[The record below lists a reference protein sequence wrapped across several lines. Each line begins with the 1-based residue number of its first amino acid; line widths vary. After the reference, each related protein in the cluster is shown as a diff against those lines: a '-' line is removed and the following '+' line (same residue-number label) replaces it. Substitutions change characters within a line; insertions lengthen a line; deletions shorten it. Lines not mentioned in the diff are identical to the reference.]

1 TQQLRYE
8 LHDKTLRLAWEDLT
22 KGRPKEMK
30 TATDSTF
37 GISTFQRDEL
47 PRKPPK
53 EKKEPKDNDQA
64 VSWGKPI
71 DGIQSGIAVVPSK
84 QKVVKIGD
92 TLTLKHLVCNV
103 KDVPLTVYWVK
114 EYPTALFFTEEV
126 HGMRRLKFE
135 GEVFDKKMQRKL
147 APGEVYEIDREEL
160 TLYPDISIE
169 RYIKVDP
176 KNRALRVS

>member
-1 TQQLRYE
+1 TSAFRKKGHLMNARGFLLGWVVLVTCVGSLRSGELGADQGKIAKALCKRGFEVEVDARLPGRPVVEDNAIDLIITAGPGKGTTQQLRYE

-71 DGIQSGIAVVPSK
+71 
-84 QKVVKIGD
+84 
-92 TLTLKHLVCNV
+92 
-103 KDVPLTVYWVK
+103 
-114 EYPTALFFTEEV
+114 
-126 HGMRRLKFE
+126 
-135 GEVFDKKMQRKL
+135 
-147 APGEVYEIDREEL
+147 
-160 TLYPDISIE
+160 
-169 RYIKVDP
+169 
-176 KNRALRVS
+176 